1 MEELDAEEFDFERM
15 YEEELEMMRDT
26 LEGRDSFFHLLCL
39 QHKDNN
45 IILQGLI
52 HLLLLANLFLLPV
65 LTCLLEL
72 DGRDH

>member
-1 MEELDAEEFDFERM
+1 MEEWDAEEFDFERM
-15 YEEELEMMRDT
+15 YEEELDMMRDT
-26 LEGRDSFFHLLCL
+26 LEGRDSFLCL
-39 QHKDNN
+39 QHKDNS
-45 IILQGLI
+45 IILQVLI